1 MSSVRFVFPKHR
13 LAEILASPGG
23 LPVVEALER
32 AQANLETIKPTCRA
46 ELLALLELAE
56 ASYATLG
63 ETFDDEGMAELY
75 SLAVRGIGAGS
86 VCGAPAVDEALT
98 SLCDLLDHL
107 RTQRLFDR
115 NAIGVNVRAWRLLAT
130 LDLPVE
136 GCAPILDGLRKVSA
150 RYAEPA
156 SASPAA

>member
-13 LAEILASPGG
+13 LAELLASPGG

-32 AQANLETIKPTCRA
+32 AQANLETIRPTCRA

-56 ASYATLG
+56 ASYGQLG
-63 ETFDDEGMAELY
+63 TTFDDAGMAELY

-107 RTQRLFDR
+107 RTQQLYDR
-115 NAIGVNVRAWRLLAT
+115 DAIGVNVRAWRLLAT
-130 LDLPVE
+130 MDLPKE
-136 GCAPILDGLRKVSA
+136 GADAVLQGLRKVSQ
-150 RYAEPA
+150 RYAEPPHA
-156 SASPAA
+156 PAP

>member
-13 LAEILASPGG
+13 LAELLATPGG

-32 AQANLETIKPTCRA
+32 AQANLETIRPTCRA

-56 ASYATLG
+56 ASYERLG
-63 ETFDDEGMAELY
+63 ATFDDAGMVELY
-75 SLAVRGIGAGS
+75 TLAVHGIGAGS
-86 VCGAPAVDEALT
+86 VCGTPAIDEALT

-115 NAIGVNVRAWRLLAT
+115 DAIGVNVRAWRLLAT
-130 LDLPVE
+130 LDLPKEGVE
-136 GCAPILDGLRKVSA
+136 SVLQGLRKVSA
-150 RYAEPA
+150 RYAERPHAPA
-156 SASPAA
+156 P